1 MEIFTAALALIALLV
16 FLSHIF
22 NIYEWFVAV
31 GSVTIMIV
39 SLGMLF
45 NILSKKKDAE
55 KEKLVEE
62 IKQLETEL
70 GKKTKSEKK
79 DK

>member
-1 MEIFTAALALIALLV
+1 MEVFTAALALIALLV

-22 NIYEWFVAV
+22 NIYEWFVAI

-39 SLGMLF
+39 SLGLLF
-45 NILSKKKDAE
+45 NVLSKKKDAE
-55 KEKLVEE
+55 KEKLVQE
-62 IKQLETEL
+62 IKELETQL
-70 GKKTKSEKK
+70 GKKVEAEET